1 MATYAEAQ
9 LTNEPVRQRRFT
21 LWHASIVV
29 LLLAMV
35 FAGYLSVVKLTG
47 GQMVCVEN
55 STIFDCGRVE
65 NSRWAWFMG
74 IPTAVVGFIWYS
86 LILTVL
92 ITEKFIPFMR
102 KSGVVVAFGMALFA
116 FTYHCY
122 LTFTAITV
130 IGALCPWCLAAHTSM
145 TIFLILTTIRLVRHV
160 RAGNLTADA
169 A

>member
-1 MATYAEAQ
+1 MTTYADAQ
-9 LTNEPVRQRRFT
+9 VSTQPVQQRRFT

-29 LLLAMV
+29 LICAML
-35 FAGYLSVVKLTG
+35 FAGYLSIVKLTG

-55 STIFDCGRVE
+55 SSIFDCNRVE

-86 LILTVL
+86 IIMTVL
-92 ITEKFIPFMR
+92 ISEKLVPLMKR
-102 KSGVVVAFGMALFA
+102 SGVVVVFGLALFA

-122 LTFTAITV
+122 LTITAITV
-130 IGALCPWCLAAHTSM
+130 IGALCPWCIAAHTSM
-145 TIFLILTTIRLVRHV
+145 TIFLILTTIRLVRHI
-160 RAGNLTADA
+160 RSGGLAAGA